1 MVSRSSGDIS
11 LSSPQIRGEQA
22 RRVLAFLSEMPCHR
36 IMTKADRRQ
45 FLTIGAAA
53 TATTML
59 PGSLQAEHHKEAA
72 SSADGTVRPPASG
85 KRILLSVKLGMIPKK
100 IDGKELTL
108 NQRLLMA
115 KEAGLDGVDFEQAGE
130 HAVEAAKTAVQ
141 ETGVCAHNAINHA
154 HW

>member
-72 SSADGTVRPPASG
+72 SSADGTVRPPASRSYPTRRG
-85 KRILLSVKLGMIPKK
+85 TGGIRTSYIHIYVRLPNIYIYIRICVRLFHIYIYTQICVRLSH
-100 IDGKELTL
+100 T
-108 NQRLLMA
+108 
-115 KEAGLDGVDFEQAGE
+115 
-130 HAVEAAKTAVQ
+130 
-141 ETGVCAHNAINHA
+141 
-154 HW
+154 